1 MTTDTAA
8 RTDEP
13 TTVRRPR
20 GWFWASLAGLV
31 SAAALLAVAELF
43 AVLVARSA
51 SPVLA
56 VGSFIVDI
64 VPRPL
69 KELAITVFGES
80 DKIALLAGVGLGAA
94 VAAAVAGVLEY
105 RFRPV
110 GAILLGVGAP
120 WPPPRSSRAP
130 EPPHSRGSH
139 RCSAPSSAS
148 HFSSS

>member
-13 TTVRRPR
+13 ATVRRPR

-110 GAILLGVGAP
+110 GAILLGVGGALATAAIVTRAGATALA
-120 WPPPRSSRAP
+120 WLPPVL
-130 EPPHSRGSH
+130 GT
-139 RCSAPSSAS
+139 
-148 HFSSS
+148 

>member
-1 MTTDTAA
+1 MTPDTATRPA
-8 RTDEP
+8 EP
-13 TTVRRPR
+13 VSVRRPR

-56 VGSFIVDI
+56 VGSFIVDV

-80 DKIALLAGVGLGAA
+80 DKIALLVGVGLGAA
-94 VAAAVAGVLEY
+94 VAEPIAGVLQ
-105 RFRPV
+105 
-110 GAILLGVGAP
+110 
-120 WPPPRSSRAP
+120 
-130 EPPHSRGSH
+130 
-139 RCSAPSSAS
+139 
-148 HFSSS
+148 